1 MCRGART
8 SRKKRKNI
16 RRRGLKTL
24 TECKDFILASG
35 SPQRLNLLKQIG
47 YTPKLVYPANIDET
61 SLLGEKP
68 LPYIRRIARLKA
80 QTVALEKP
88 NENIL
93 SADTII
99 VVGQKIIQKSKTKE
113 EQTKVMEL
121 LSGRTHR
128 VITSVCLI
136 SKNGHLS
143 QKTITT
149 KISMKH
155 LTNQEIKDYIASNE
169 WVGVAGYKIEGLL
182 AGFVKKIIGSYSGV
196 VGLPLYETKNLLNGA
211 GI

>member
-1 MCRGART
+1 MQ
-8 SRKKRKNI
+8 
-16 RRRGLKTL
+16 
-24 TECKDFILASG
+24 EKDFILASS
-35 SPQRLNLLKQIG
+35 SPQRKALLQSIN
-47 YTPKLVYPANIDET
+47 YHPKAFCPANIDET
-61 SLLGEKP
+61 ALKDEKP
-68 LPYIRRIARLKA
+68 LPYIKRIAKQKA
-80 QTVALEKP
+80 LAVSKLHP

-99 VVGQKIIQKSKTKE
+99 VVGQKIIQKSKTRE

-136 SKNGHLS
+136 DKTSRIS

-149 KISMKH
+149 KIVMKH
-155 LTNQEIKDYIASNE
+155 LTKDEIETYVSSNE

-196 VGLPLYETKNLLNGA
+196 VGLPLYETKNLLTGA
-211 GI
+211 GIK